1 MTKKEHCFRIFF
13 PILCLFLFV
22 LGSVC
27 SLEAKKNQTSQ
38 ELPDNQKIQPW
49 DGSRTTAVHVIQIK
63 DEFDQ
68 LIVPSESYPL
78 PYSTKYTCAPCHDYS
93 IIRQGLHF
101 SSPSSPPYG
110 RPGEPWIWVDAKTGT
125 VLPLTY
131 QDREGAWN
139 PSDLGLT
146 PWSFTLLFGRHM
158 TGGGISEPHDEEA
171 SLESRWNVS
180 GKLEIN
186 CMGCHNA
193 SRMQSHSEWA
203 KQVLRQNFRWAAVA
217 ASGLGE
223 VGGMASRLPGTW
235 DLYDGPNPDDT
246 EWAVVPFVR
255 YARERFD
262 SKHRVFFDIAP
273 EMDDQRCLACHSVHQ
288 VGAKRSTANQ
298 DVHSAAGL
306 KCVDCHPNDVSHKM
320 IRGYEGEAA
329 EYQEKERADFT
340 CQGCH
345 MGENLS
351 RKGGPA
357 QGRLGA
363 PYPQHPGIPAV
374 HFEKLSCTVCH
385 AGALPQKILTRVRT
399 SRANRLGIYGIAQW
413 FTEWPHIVEPV
424 YLRDSTGKISPHRLI
439 WPAFW
444 ARLEGERIYPI
455 EPPDVEEAA
464 GSLLAAE
471 QDASEILKTLALYA
485 DIQGIPVL
493 VLSGKVY
500 EPNVDGLL
508 DLTPYSGA
516 LPDFGVFWAVKE
528 NGEIASLI
536 PDFDPDAENP
546 DVDAEVRIQN
556 ILIALS
562 RLDDAPGR
570 PALFYKKAM
579 YQLTQGYL
587 EKIDSP
593 KKAVETAELVWLK
606 GEEIIP
612 VVSGFQIQTIK
623 ETVGFEYTLTE
634 DQVIKILKILSEK
647 EGGMDNQQ
655 ALSDSKEDLDQA
667 KYAYLSGGKLFR
679 LDAAGDLLAERHPAA
694 EPVVWPLGHQVRPT
708 QQTLGIN
715 GCTDCHSEG
724 SSFFFAK
731 IIGKGPLKTEQVEKR
746 SAHMFMDMDNP
757 YQRLFGLSFRVRSL
771 FKVILTV
778 AAVIVG
784 SVLLLVFLV
793 ILGKYT
799 GLLEKRR

>member
-1 MTKKEHCFRIFF
+1 MTEKAHYFRILF

-22 LGSVC
+22 LGSAY
-27 SLEAKKNQTSQ
+27 SLKAKKSQISQ
-38 ELPDNQKIQPW
+38 ELQDIQKIQSW
-49 DGSRTTAVHVIQIK
+49 DGSRTTAVHVIQLK

-68 LIVPSESYPL
+68 LVIPSESYPL

-93 IIRQGLHF
+93 IIRGGLHF
-101 SSPSSPPYG
+101 SSPSSTQNG

-125 VLPLTY
+125 VLPLSY
-131 QDREGAWN
+131 QDWEGTWN

-146 PWSFTLLFGRHM
+146 AWTFTLLFGRHM
-158 TGGGISEPHDEEA
+158 TGGGISEPDDEET
-171 SLESRWNVS
+171 SPESRWNVS

-203 KQVLRQNFRWAAVA
+203 KQVLRHNFRWAAVA

-273 EMDDQRCLACHSVHQ
+273 EIDDQRCLACHSVHQ
-288 VGAKRSTANQ
+288 VGEKRSTADQ
-298 DVHSAAGL
+298 DVHFAAGL
-306 KCVDCHPNDVSHKM
+306 KCVGCHPNDVSHNM
-320 IRGYEGEAA
+320 IRGYEGEAE
-329 EYQEKERADFT
+329 EYQERERAEFT

-345 MGENLS
+345 MGESLS
-351 RKGGPA
+351 KKGGPA

-385 AGALPQKILTRVRT
+385 AGALPSKILTRVRT
-399 SRANRLGIYGIAQW
+399 SRANRLGIYGVAQW
-413 FTEWPHIVEPV
+413 FTEWPLMVEPV
-424 YLRDSTGKISPHRLI
+424 YVRDSTGKISPHRLI

-444 ARLEGERIYPI
+444 ARLEGERIIPLG
-455 EPPDVEEAA
+455 PPDVEEAS
-464 GSLLAAE
+464 GSLLTAE
-471 QDASEILKTLALYA
+471 QDAAEVLKTLALYA

-493 VLSGKVY
+493 ILSGKVY
-500 EPNVDGLL
+500 ERNVDGLL
-508 DLTPYSGA
+508 DLTQYSGE

-528 NGEIASLI
+528 NGKITSLI
-536 PDFDPDAENP
+536 PDFDPDAEDP
-546 DVDAEVRIQN
+546 DVDAEIRIQN
-556 ILIALS
+556 ILIALA

-579 YQLTQGYL
+579 YQLTEGYL
-587 EKIDSP
+587 EKLESP
-593 KKAVETAELVWLK
+593 KEAVDTAELVWLI
-606 GEEIIP
+606 GEERVP
-612 VVSGFQIQTIK
+612 VVSDFQIQTIK
-623 ETVGFEYTLTE
+623 ETVGFEHTLTE
-634 DQVIKILKILSEK
+634 DQVKLILKILSEK
-647 EGGMDNQQ
+647 DGGKDDQQ
-655 ALSDSKEDLDQA
+655 APSDSKEVL
-667 KYAYLSGGKLFR
+667 KKETYAYLSGGKLFR
-679 LDAAGDLLAERHPAA
+679 LDADGRLLAERNPAA

-708 QQTLGIN
+708 QQSLGIN

-724 SSFFFAK
+724 SPFFFGK
-731 IIGKGPLKTEQVEKR
+731 IIGTGPLKTERVEKR
-746 SAHMFMDMDNP
+746 SAHMFMDLDNP
-757 YQRLFGLSFRVRSL
+757 YQRLLGLSFRVRPL
-771 FKVILTV
+771 FKVVLIV
-778 AAVIVG
+778 ASAVVG

-793 ILGKYT
+793 ILGRYT

>member
-1 MTKKEHCFRIFF
+1 MTKKAHCFRILF
-13 PILCLFLFV
+13 PILSLFLFV
-22 LGSVC
+22 LGSVF
-27 SLEAKKNQTSQ
+27 SLEAKENQTSQ
-38 ELPDNQKIQPW
+38 ELQDNQKIQSW
-49 DGSRTTAVHVIQIK
+49 DGSRTTAVHVIQLK

-93 IIRQGLHF
+93 IIRGGLHF
-101 SSPSSPPYG
+101 SSPSSPQNG
-110 RPGEPWIWVDAKTGT
+110 RPGEPWIWVDTKTGT
-125 VLPLTY
+125 VLPLSY
-131 QDREGAWN
+131 QGWEGTWN

-146 PWSFTLLFGRHM
+146 AWTFTLLFGRHM
-158 TGGGISEPHDEEA
+158 TGGGISEPDDEET
-171 SLESRWNVS
+171 SPESRWNVS
-180 GKLEIN
+180 GRLEIN

-203 KQVLRQNFRWAAVA
+203 KQVLRHNFRWAAVA

-223 VGGMASRLPGTW
+223 VGGMASRLPETW

-246 EWAVVPFVR
+246 EWAVVPFLR
-255 YARERFD
+255 YAQDRFD
-262 SKHRVFFDIAP
+262 SKHRAFFDIAP
-273 EMDDQRCLACHSVHQ
+273 EIDDQRCLACHSVHQ
-288 VGAKRSTANQ
+288 VGEKRYTANQ

-306 KCVDCHPNDVSHKM
+306 KCVDCHSNDVRHNM
-320 IRGYEGEAA
+320 IRGYEGKAQ

-655 ALSDSKEDLDQA
+655 ALSDSKENLDQA

-746 SAHMFMDMDNP
+746 SAHMLMDMDNP

>member
-1 MTKKEHCFRIFF
+1 MTKKVLRFRILFLV
-13 PILCLFLFV
+13 LCLFFFV
-22 LGSVC
+22 LGAAN
-27 SLEAKKNQTSQ
+27 SLKAEKSQTTEEPQ
-38 ELPDNQKIQPW
+38 DKQTIQPW
-49 DGSRTTAVHVIQIK
+49 DGSRTTAVHMIQLK

-68 LIVPSESYPL
+68 LVIPTESYPL

-93 IIRQGLHF
+93 IIGGGLHF
-101 SSPSSPPYG
+101 SSHSSSQNG
-110 RPGEPWIWVDAKTGT
+110 RPGEPWIWVDVKTGT
-125 VLPLTY
+125 VLPLAY
-131 QDREGAWN
+131 QDWEGVWS

-146 PWSFTLLFGRHM
+146 AWSFTLLFGRHM
-158 TGGGISEPHDEEA
+158 NGGGISEPGDEET
-171 SLESRWNVS
+171 SPESRWNVS

-223 VGGMASRLPGTW
+223 VGGMASRLPETW

-246 EWAVVPFVR
+246 EWAVVPFVK

-273 EMDDQRCLACHSVHQ
+273 EIDDQRCLACHSVHQ

-306 KCVDCHPNDVSHKM
+306 RCVDCHPNDVSHEM
-320 IRGYEGEAA
+320 IRGYEGEAH
-329 EYQEKERADFT
+329 EYQEKERAEFT

-351 RKGGPA
+351 QRGGPD

-363 PYPQHPGIPAV
+363 PYPQHPGMPAV

-385 AGALPQKILTRVRT
+385 SGSLPSKTLTRIRT

-424 YLRDSTGKISPHRLI
+424 FSKDRTGKISPHRLI
-439 WPAFW
+439 WPSFW
-444 ARLEGERIYPI
+444 ARLEGERVTPLK
-455 EPPDVEEAA
+455 PADVAEAA

-471 QDASEILKTLALYA
+471 QDASEVLKALALYA
-485 DIQGIPVL
+485 DIPGIPVL

-508 DLTPYSGA
+508 DVYPYSGEQID
-516 LPDFGVFWAVKE
+516 LDVFWGIKE
-528 NGEIASLI
+528 NGTIAPLI
-536 PDFDPDAENP
+536 PDFDPDAEDP
-546 DVDAEVRIQN
+546 DVDAESRIEN

-562 RLDDAPGR
+562 RFDDAPGE

-579 YQLTQGYL
+579 YRLTQGYL
-587 EKIDSP
+587 EKLKSPAEMIDTI
-593 KKAVETAELVWLK
+593 EFVWLK
-606 GEEIIP
+606 GEERVP
-612 VVSGFQIQTIK
+612 VVSDFQIQTII
-623 ETVGFEYTLTE
+623 ETVGFEQTLTE
-634 DQVIKILKILSEK
+634 VQVKRILKILSEK
-647 EGGMDNQQ
+647 DGGMDNHQ
-655 ALSDSKEDLDQA
+655 DSLDAKAALDQG

-679 LDAAGDLLAERHPAA
+679 LDADGNLLAENHPAA
-694 EPVVWPLGHQVRPT
+694 EPVIWPLAHQVRSA
-708 QQTLGIN
+708 QQSLGIN

-724 SSFFFAK
+724 SPFFFGK
-731 IIGKGPLKTEQVEKR
+731 ITGSSPLKTEHLEKR
-746 SAHMFMDMDNP
+746 SAHMFMDMDKP
-757 YQRLFGLSFRVRSL
+757 YQKLFGFSFRVRPL
-771 FKVILTV
+771 LKVILIV
-778 AAVIVG
+778 ALVVVG
-784 SVLLLVFLV
+784 SVLLLVFLL
-793 ILGKYT
+793 IFGRYT